1 MRLIVHDTLAT
12 APLLFPVQ
20 EGWVEGVEEIVP
32 MPEVWGSEVGP
43 EDAALIPSAEVAHVQ
58 DSHAIVSD
66 VAVVA
71 QAQGAIAMRCPVRPD
86 EIAETPVRLYH
97 VSGTAEVLA
106 RATLRPFFG
115 IIPTEWS
122 REEQADAQV
131 VIVEGIEAVRE
142 PEAGYAEDLCR
153 AWYILTGQPV
163 VTHVLIVPREARQH
177 DVERVVALL
186 DEARRLAH
194 ERRRDLRRTIAEQHG
209 VSRDRLATLFTAQRY
224 RLEEHDRQ
232 ALLLL
237 LQRGTRGSAYPP
249 IRNLLSW
256 EPALLA

>member
-1 MRLIVHDTLAT
+1 MKIVVHDTLAT
-12 APLLFPVQ
+12 APFLFPVLA
-20 EGWVEGVEEIVP
+20 GWIESG
-32 MPEVWGSEVGP
+32 GSVAAAPDVRGADVGQ
-43 EDAALIPSAEVAHVQ
+43 EDAALIPSAEVAHLQ
-58 DSHAIVSD
+58 ASHAIVPD
-66 VAVVA
+66 VAVIA
-71 QAQGAIAMRCPVRPD
+71 QAQGPIVMRCPVRPD

-106 RATLRPFFG
+106 RATLKPFFG
-115 IIPTEWS
+115 ISPTEWT
-122 REEQADAQV
+122 RDDRADAQV

-163 VTHVLIVPREARQH
+163 VTHVLAAPRDARRH

-186 DEARRLAH
+186 DEARRVAH
-194 ERRRDLRRTIAEQHG
+194 ERRRELRRSLAEQHG
-209 VSRDRLATLFTAQRY
+209 LDRERLATLFLAQRH
-224 RLEEHDRQ
+224 RLEEQDRQ

-237 LQRGTRGSAYPP
+237 LQRGTRGSSYPAVRDP
-249 IRNLLSW
+249 LYW